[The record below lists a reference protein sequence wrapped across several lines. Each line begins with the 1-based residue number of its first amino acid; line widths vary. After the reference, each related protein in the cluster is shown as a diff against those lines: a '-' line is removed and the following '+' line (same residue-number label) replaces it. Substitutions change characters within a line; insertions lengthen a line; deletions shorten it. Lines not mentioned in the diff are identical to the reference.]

1 MERCT
6 IVNMVHNVECKS
18 SLTMK
23 IPERLKQMDWTPK
36 SNQVDKDTLK
46 LLLHS
51 VRRSVFFC
59 WHDWVYWTF
68 GEATKQHRVCKK
80 CYKKQQN
87 NDIIKPSNIWRE
99 DSHYT

>member
-1 MERCT
+1 M
-6 IVNMVHNVECKS
+6 
-18 SLTMK
+18 
-23 IPERLKQMDWTPK
+23 
-36 SNQVDKDTLK
+36 NQKPKDTLK

-51 VRRSVFFC
+51 VRCSVFFC

-87 NDIIKPSNIWRE
+87 NDIIKQSNIWRE